1 MICSRCGLEYP
12 DDMTECPGCHA
23 PNENIE
29 AQVLTDSE
37 RDSFTGVTIDAGDGD
52 PDRFTIQDD
61 EPGKTGKAGKA
72 AGFLRAILTRHGWLL
87 RLCIILC
94 LAVIAAGAF
103 FFLLPAFVFVS
114 IAALVVYGLNRL
126 FNR

>member
-61 EPGKTGKAGKA
+61 EPGKTGKQSAWPEDGQKEERKE
-72 AGFLRAILTRHGWLL
+72 GQMLYRKP
-87 RLCIILC
+87 
-94 LAVIAAGAF
+94 
-103 FFLLPAFVFVS
+103 LPS
-114 IAALVVYGLNRL
+114 
-126 FNR
+126 